1 VRLNPFGSYY
11 GRQYHYPDPD
21 MHLGILMSTVFS
33 GADQIKPYAP
43 SYNGRVHE
51 FSLLIAPY
59 SGDAPQAELQ
69 YDAEAF
75 AYPYAVLND
84 EQMVADPAH
93 RSWSGE
99 GLGETF
105 HPLPPQ
111 NG

>member
-1 VRLNPFGSYY
+1 
-11 GRQYHYPDPD
+11 
-21 MHLGILMSTVFS
+21 MSTVFS

-59 SGDAPQAELQ
+59 CGDAPQAELQ

-93 RSWSGE
+93 RFWSGE

-105 HPLPPQ
+105 HPLQPQ